1 MNALEGYQI
10 LLDGRPV
17 RTPAKNVL
25 TVAKNK
31 SQLASAIALEWD
43 LLTTGHQALK
53 NHFIPLTSLV
63 SRAEGIRDAD
73 QARDASIREDIVQLL
88 MTYLDTDTALCWA
101 PRSAHQEQRPEDGSS
116 GKDTSLRHLQKESA
130 TRLISFLTHRVWP
143 GVEIQYVAEGD
154 GIVPASQPR
163 GTKDVIRG
171 WINELE
177 PYELTG
183 LERAAIAGKSLL
195 IAARLVA
202 EWSAELR
209 HARLDGHEGPIR
221 RFGAEEAAEAAS
233 LEVRWQTGM
242 WGEVEDTHDVEKED
256 LLRQFGSVVLLISGD

>member
-1 MNALEGYQI
+1 M
-10 LLDGRPV
+10 P
-17 RTPAKNVL
+17 
-25 TVAKNK
+25 KNK

-53 NHFIPLTSLV
+53 HHFIPLTSLV
-63 SRAEGIRDAD
+63 SRAESIRDAD
-73 QARDASIREDIVQLL
+73 HAQDASIREEVVQLL
-88 MTYLDTDTALCWA
+88 MTYLDTDTTLCWA
-101 PRSAHQEQRPEDGSS
+101 PQSAHQEETQEETQDDGSS
-116 GKDTSLRHLQKESA
+116 GRARSLRHLQKESA
-130 TRLISFLTHRVWP
+130 RRLITFLTYWVWP
-143 GVEIQYVAEGD
+143 GVEIHYVAEGD
-154 GIVPASQPR
+154 GIVPESQPR
-163 GTKDVIRG
+163 ETKDVIRG
-171 WINELE
+171 WINGLE
-177 PYELTG
+177 PYDLAG

-202 EWSAELR
+202 EWSTELRR
-209 HARLDGHEGPIR
+209 HARLDGDQEPSS